1 MSTIDS
7 TARIGAGADIA
18 DDAVIGPWVIIEDG
32 VSIGS
37 GTRVDAHTIIR
48 KGTTIGKNNVIHPNA
63 MIGEDPQ
70 DLAFKAGTASY
81 VRIGDHNTIR
91 EFATIHRGTEPESV
105 TVIGNHNLLMAVSHV
120 AHNCHLDDHVIVCN
134 CALLS
139 GHVEVE
145 DYGFVSGG
153 VAVQQFARI
162 GRHAY
167 VGGNTRVNTN
177 IPPFIRAVGYD
188 AEAHGLNTVGL
199 RRRGFS
205 RESISQLKRAYA
217 ILFRSTLRLEERLN
231 QIEKEADGEET
242 RQLVAFIR
250 KPSRYGFCRAARHGK
265 GADAAEDADE

>member
-7 TARIGAGADIA
+7 TARIAAGADIA

-48 KGTTIGKNNVIHPNA
+48 KGTSVGSHNIIHPYA
-63 MIGEDPQ
+63 MIGEEPQ
-70 DLAFKAGTASY
+70 DLAFKQGTVSY

-91 EFATIHRGTEPESV
+91 EFATIHRGTEPETA
-105 TVIGNHNLLMAVSHV
+105 TVIGNYNLLMAVSHV
-120 AHNCHLDDHVIVCN
+120 AHNCRLGDRVIVCN

-139 GHVEVE
+139 GHVEVD

-153 VAVQQFARI
+153 VVVQQFARI

-177 IPPFIRAVGYD
+177 IPPFIRAVGYN
-188 AEAHGLNTVGL
+188 AEAYGLNTVGL
-199 RRRGFS
+199 RRHGFS

-217 ILFRSTLRLEERLN
+217 ILFRSTFRLEARLQ
-231 QIEKEADGEET
+231 QIEQEADCEET
-242 RQLVAFIR
+242 RQLVSFIR
-250 KPSRYGFCRAARHGK
+250 KPSRYGFCRAVKAK
-265 GADAAEDADE
+265 KSADAAEGADE

>member
-1 MSTIDS
+1 
-7 TARIGAGADIA
+7 
-18 DDAVIGPWVIIEDG
+18 
-32 VSIGS
+32 
-37 GTRVDAHTIIR
+37 
-48 KGTTIGKNNVIHPNA
+48 
-63 MIGEDPQ
+63 
-70 DLAFKAGTASY
+70 
-81 VRIGDHNTIR
+81 
-91 EFATIHRGTEPESV
+91 
-105 TVIGNHNLLMAVSHV
+105 MAVSHV

-250 KPSRYGFCRAARHGK
+250 KPSRYGFCRAARGGK

>member
-32 VSIGS
+32 VTIGS
-37 GTRVDAHTIIR
+37 GTRVDAHTIVR
-48 KGTTIGKNNVIHPNA
+48 KGTSIGNHNIIHPYA
-63 MIGEDPQ
+63 MIGENPQ
-70 DLAFKAGTASY
+70 DLAFKQGTASY

-91 EFATIHRGTEPESV
+91 EFATIHRGTDPETV

-120 AHNCHLDDHVIVCN
+120 AHNCHLADHVIVCN

-153 VAVQQFARI
+153 VVVQQFARI

-177 IPPFIRAVGYD
+177 IPPFIRAVGYN
-188 AEAHGLNTVGL
+188 AEAYGLNTVGL

-217 ILFRSTLRLEERLN
+217 ILFRSTLRLEERLQ
-231 QIEKEADGEET
+231 QIEREADCEET

-250 KPSRYGFCRAARHGK
+250 KPSRYGFCRAARSGK
-265 GADAAEDADE
+265 GADAAEDSDA

>member
-7 TARIGAGADIA
+7 TARIAAGADIA

-48 KGTTIGKNNVIHPNA
+48 KGTSIGSHNIIHPYA
-63 MIGEDPQ
+63 MIGGEHQ
-70 DLAFKAGTASY
+70 DLAFKQGTVSY

-91 EFATIHRGTEPESV
+91 EFATIHRGTEPETA
-105 TVIGNHNLLMAVSHV
+105 TVIGNYNLLMAVSHV
-120 AHNCHLDDHVIVCN
+120 AHNCRLGDRVIVCN

-139 GHVEVE
+139 GHVEVD

-153 VAVQQFARI
+153 VVVQQFARI

-177 IPPFIRAVGYD
+177 IPPFIRAVGYN
-188 AEAHGLNTVGL
+188 AEAYGLNTVGL
-199 RRRGFS
+199 RRHGFS

-217 ILFRSTLRLEERLN
+217 ILFRSTFRLEARLQ
-231 QIEKEADGEET
+231 QIEQEADCEET
-242 RQLVAFIR
+242 RQLVSFIR
-250 KPSRYGFCRAARHGK
+250 KPSRYGFCRAVKAK
-265 GADAAEDADE
+265 KSADAAEGADE